1 MKRDEVT
8 KILLP
13 ESEIPKQ
20 WYNIMADMPNKP
32 VPPRSPKTKEV
43 AQFDELSQIFAKEL
57 LMQEMSTD
65 RYIDIPNEIREMYQ
79 KFRPSPLYRAKGLEK
94 ALGTCARIYYKYE
107 GGNASGSHKLNTA
120 LPQAYYNKKE
130 GIKRLTTETGA
141 GQWGSA
147 LSMACSEFDME
158 CVIYMVKVSCQQ
170 KPYRKAFMELF
181 NGKVYPSPTNLTEAG
196 RTVLADDPDCTGSLG
211 IAISEAVEDAASR
224 PDTNYTL
231 GSVLNH
237 VCLHQTIIG
246 QEAKKQL
253 EMVDEYPDVV
263 IACSGGGSN
272 FSGISFPFIQDKING
287 QKIRAVA
294 VEPASC
300 PSMTRGVFAY
310 DYGDSVK
317 MGPIAKMYTLG
328 HDFVPSSIH
337 AGGLRY
343 HGLSPI
349 MSQLY
354 HDGLIEA
361 QAYGQVDVLNAGVLF
376 AKAEGIVPAPESTHA
391 IKGAIE
397 EALRCKREGKE
408 EVILFNLSGHGYFDF
423 FAYEKLM
430 NGSLEN
436 DALSEENLKES
447 LAKLPEIKE

>member
-158 CVIYMVKVSCQQ
+158 
-170 KPYRKAFMELF
+170 
-181 NGKVYPSPTNLTEAG
+181 
-196 RTVLADDPDCTGSLG
+196 
-211 IAISEAVEDAASR
+211 
-224 PDTNYTL
+224 
-231 GSVLNH
+231 
-237 VCLHQTIIG
+237 
-246 QEAKKQL
+246 
-253 EMVDEYPDVV
+253 
-263 IACSGGGSN
+263 
-272 FSGISFPFIQDKING
+272 
-287 QKIRAVA
+287 
-294 VEPASC
+294 
-300 PSMTRGVFAY
+300 
-310 DYGDSVK
+310 
-317 MGPIAKMYTLG
+317 
-328 HDFVPSSIH
+328 
-337 AGGLRY
+337 
-343 HGLSPI
+343 
-349 MSQLY
+349 
-354 HDGLIEA
+354 
-361 QAYGQVDVLNAGVLF
+361 
-376 AKAEGIVPAPESTHA
+376 
-391 IKGAIE
+391 
-397 EALRCKREGKE
+397 
-408 EVILFNLSGHGYFDF
+408 
-423 FAYEKLM
+423 
-430 NGSLEN
+430 
-436 DALSEENLKES
+436 
-447 LAKLPEIKE
+447 

>member
-1 MKRDEVT
+1 
-8 KILLP
+8 
-13 ESEIPKQ
+13 
-20 WYNIMADMPNKP
+20 
-32 VPPRSPKTKEV
+32 
-43 AQFDELSQIFAKEL
+43 
-57 LMQEMSTD
+57 
-65 RYIDIPNEIREMYQ
+65 
-79 KFRPSPLYRAKGLEK
+79 
-94 ALGTCARIYYKYE
+94 
-107 GGNASGSHKLNTA
+107 
-120 LPQAYYNKKE
+120 
-130 GIKRLTTETGA
+130 
-141 GQWGSA
+141 
-147 LSMACSEFDME
+147 
-158 CVIYMVKVSCQQ
+158 
-170 KPYRKAFMELF
+170 
-181 NGKVYPSPTNLTEAG
+181 
-196 RTVLADDPDCTGSLG
+196 
-211 IAISEAVEDAASR
+211 
-224 PDTNYTL
+224 
-231 GSVLNH
+231 
-237 VCLHQTIIG
+237 
-246 QEAKKQL
+246 
-253 EMVDEYPDVV
+253 
-263 IACSGGGSN
+263 
-272 FSGISFPFIQDKING
+272 
-287 QKIRAVA
+287 
-294 VEPASC
+294 
-300 PSMTRGVFAY
+300 MTRGVFAY